1 MTYDTC
7 PHHGNVLDEF
17 GQCFVC
23 DCADD
28 TSDNTQPCLDF
39 SLAGDLELSLKVE
52 GHEIKVDVAG
62 IDVVSRSGDTFPARV
77 WGFATPAQARLLAQR
92 LDELADQAEA
102 QAVQVVS

>member
-1 MTYDTC
+1 MPYDTC
-7 PHHGNVLDEF
+7 HRCGNVLDEF